1 MKARLYL
8 FAIMSAAIMVL
19 FTSESNFLLDPLAI
33 IVNGKE
39 INLSGQVIVLL
50 IVSLT
55 LCLILTL
62 GIFDRAVLFFR
73 TCLLYTSPSPRDRT
87 RSRMPSS
94 A

>member
-19 FTSESNFLLDPLAI
+19 FTSEVNFLLDPLAI
-33 IVNGKE
+33 VVNGKE
-39 INLSGQVIVLL
+39 ISLSGQVIILF

-62 GIFDRAVLFFR
+62 GIFDRTFLFFGTKR
-73 TCLLYTSPSPRDRT
+73 KKGIDVNKEN
-87 RSRMPSS
+87 
-94 A
+94 

>member
-8 FAIMSAAIMVL
+8 LAIMSAAIMVL

-39 INLSGQVIVLL
+39 ISLSGQVIVLL

-55 LCLILTL
+55 LCLIFTL
-62 GIFDRAVLFFR
+62 GITDRIILSFGSKGEKEIDVNKKN
-73 TCLLYTSPSPRDRT
+73 
-87 RSRMPSS
+87 
-94 A
+94 

>member
-62 GIFDRAVLFFR
+62 GIFDRAVLFFV
-73 TCLLYTSPSPRDRT
+73 TKNKKEIDVNKKN
-87 RSRMPSS
+87 
-94 A
+94 

>member
-73 TCLLYTSPSPRDRT
+73 TKSKKEIDVNKKK
-87 RSRMPSS
+87 
-94 A
+94 

>member
-19 FTSESNFLLDPLAI
+19 FTSKSNFLLDPLAI

-39 INLSGQVIVLL
+39 ISLSGQVIVLL

-55 LCLILTL
+55 LCLICTL
-62 GIFDRAVLFFR
+62 GIIDRIILS
-73 TCLLYTSPSPRDRT
+73 LGSKGKKEIDLNKKN
-87 RSRMPSS
+87 
-94 A
+94 

>member
-8 FAIMSAAIMVL
+8 LAIMSAAVMVL

-33 IVNGKE
+33 MVNGKE
-39 INLSGQVIVLL
+39 ISLSGQVIVLL

-62 GIFDRAVLFFR
+62 GIFDRVVLFFG
-73 TCLLYTSPSPRDRT
+73 TKSKKEIDVNKKT
-87 RSRMPSS
+87 
-94 A
+94 

>member
-62 GIFDRAVLFFR
+62 GIFDRAVLFFV
-73 TCLLYTSPSPRDRT
+73 TKNKKEIDVNKKK
-87 RSRMPSS
+87 
-94 A
+94 

>member
-62 GIFDRAVLFFR
+62 GIFDRTALFFG
-73 TCLLYTSPSPRDRT
+73 TKS
-87 RSRMPSS
+87 
-94 A
+94 